1 MTIGELAQFF
11 NAEFGIGADLDVAR
25 MEGWRRDMYFD
36 ATCLPWVMPSPNMP
50 TLDSAVVYPGCVLFE
65 GTNVSEGRGTT
76 RPFELVGAPWAMAE
90 RFAEGMNRAGLPGV
104 RFRPA
109 VFEPTFQKHSRTACG
124 GCQLH
129 VTDRAAFRSV
139 ETGVALI
146 AAFRAADPDRFKW
159 RDPPYEYEAHKMP
172 IDILAGSSELREQID
187 GGVSAR
193 EIARSWEPSV
203 GVFAKTRER
212 FLLLLTAVL

>member
-1 MTIGELAQFF
+1 
-11 NAEFGIGADLDVAR
+11 
-25 MEGWRRDMYFD
+25 
-36 ATCLPWVMPSPNMP
+36 
-50 TLDSAVVYPGCVLFE
+50 
-65 GTNVSEGRGTT
+65 
-76 RPFELVGAPWAMAE
+76 MAE
-90 RFAEGMNRAGLPGV
+90 RFADDVNRAGLPGV

-109 VFEPTFQKHSRTACG
+109 VFEPTFQKHARTACG
-124 GCQLH
+124 GCQVH

-139 ETGVALI
+139 QTGVALI

-203 GVFAKTRER
+203 GVFAKSRER
-212 FLLLLTAVL
+212 YLIY